1 MKKRYSLVC
10 LSNRGGT
17 FYCYDSNT
25 GKRESL
31 GTKNRQEAECLM
43 QTKNEAIRQPAM
55 NLQIAQVYL
64 QHADSAIA
72 LRTWGHVM
80 QTVSSM
86 KVGPTKERY
95 EMAIKDSALDGIRHR
110 KLLET
115 SSEHFLSVLK
125 AGTVSTNV
133 YLRRFHNFAIG
144 MHWLPWP
151 VLPRLQ
157 WPVIEYKDKRAITI
171 EEHQK
176 IIAREKNREMNA
188 YLQLLWHIGGSQTDV
203 AVLTAEDIDWNDC
216 TIAFYRRKTG
226 VPVVIT
232 FGVQATGILAS
243 LPKSGPLF
251 PRLARL
257 HEKHRAKLFAKRLAT
272 VKITGIS
279 LHSYRYAW
287 AERAKC
293 VGMPERFAQQ
303 ALGHSSKA
311 LARVY
316 SKKAKVI
323 VPSLEEYE
331 LKVIP
336 LPQAVEQTEI
346 IQAAS

>member
-1 MKKRYSLVC
+1 MKSRFILYR
-10 LSNRGGT
+10 RGEI
-17 FYCYDSNT
+17 FYCEDSHT
-25 GKRESL
+25 GKQQSL
-31 GTKNRQEAECLM
+31 RTRDEAEAKTLLAV
-43 QTKNEAIRQPAM
+43 KNEAHRQPAM

-64 QHADSAIA
+64 QHADPA
-72 LRTWGHVM
+72 LATRSWQNVM
-80 QTVSSM
+80 ERLTSM
-86 KVGPTKERY
+86 KSGPTKERY
-95 EMAIKDSALDGIRHR
+95 EMAVQDEAFDSLRHR

-115 SSEHFLSVLK
+115 GSEQFLAVLQ

-157 WPVIEYKDKRAITI
+157 WPAVEYKDKRAITL

-176 IIAREKNREMNA
+176 IVAREKNPEMNA
-188 YLQLLWHIGGSQTDV
+188 YLRLLWHIGGSQTDV
-203 AVLTAEDIDWNDC
+203 AMLTAEQVDWKDR
-216 TIAFYRRKTG
+216 TISFDRRKTG

-232 FGVQATGILAS
+232 FGSEAAEVLES

-257 HEKHRAKLFAKRLAT
+257 HEKHRVKLFSKRLAT
-272 VKITGIS
+272 VRISGVS

-311 LARVY
+311 LARAY
-316 SKKAKVI
+316 SKKAKVV
-323 VPSLEEYE
+323 VPSLEDFER
-331 LKVIP
+331 KIIP
-336 LPQAVEQTEI
+336 MPR
-346 IQAAS
+346 AAA